1 MIHISVPA
9 TTANLGVGFDTL
21 GMALTMRAN
30 FYVSYHEELD
40 ISGCQKEFQ
49 SEDNLVYQS
58 YKKAMNQLNYPIK
71 PLKLR
76 IDSPIPHARGLGSSA
91 TCVVAGILAAY
102 ALTNTP
108 INQQNILALSTEIE
122 GHPDNV
128 APAILGGLIAS
139 TSVDGYVHY
148 QEYPVHPS
156 YTFVALS
163 PDFTL
168 STELARK
175 SLPDTLSFKDVVAQ
189 QSRLLFSLKALE
201 TGDSSLLSLMLKDI
215 LHEPYRGPL
224 IHDYDALGDILREQ
238 GAVSHVISGSGPTVL
253 ALFKEEVPEPFLTDK
268 SIELS
273 YNWSCTVLDIDTK
286 GAIIC

>member
-30 FYVSYHEELD
+30 FHVSYHDLLA
-40 ISGCQKEFQ
+40 ISGCPKEFQ
-49 SEDNLVYQS
+49 TEDNLVYQAYS
-58 YKKAMNQLNYPIK
+58 KAMTFLKQPIK
-71 PLKLR
+71 PIQLI
-76 IDSPIPHARGLGSSA
+76 IDSPIPHSRGLGSSA

-102 ALTNTP
+102 ALTGTP
-108 INQQNILALSTEIE
+108 INKQDILALSTEIE

-139 TSVDGYVHY
+139 TNVNGHVYY

-156 YTFVALS
+156 YTFVAFS

-168 STELARK
+168 STKKARE
-175 SLPDTLSFKDVVAQ
+175 SLPEVLPFKDVVTQ

-201 TGDSSLLSLMLKDI
+201 LGDPSLLSLMLKDI
-215 LHEPYRGPL
+215 IHEPYRGPL
-224 IHDYDALGDILREQ
+224 IHDYEALGQILITE
-238 GAVSHVISGSGPTVL
+238 GAVSYIISGSGPTVL
-253 ALFKEEVPEPFLTDK
+253 AIFSGEVPEIFLTEK
-268 SIELS
+268 QLKLG
-273 YNWSCTVLDIDTK
+273 YNWSCVTLDIDTK
-286 GAIIC
+286 GAMIC